1 MSNIGKSMDI
11 EHSQNIETELE
22 DSTQSSIKPEKK
34 RTYATKAKQL
44 TPVGTK
50 VKRRPGRPS
59 KKEMEYVA
67 LKTKRKKSSLVS
79 KREETQ
85 KIRELMARMLITN
98 GDRVLKKTIDIAMT
112 DEHPHQMAA
121 LKLLIDRALPVSVFE
136 KDKQLNKGITINIS
150 SAAEPKPVV
159 IEDSDGT

>member
-22 DSTQSSIKPEKK
+22 DSTQSSIEPEKK

-59 KKEMEYVA
+59 KKEKE
-67 LKTKRKKSSLVS
+67 
-79 KREETQ
+79 
-85 KIRELMARMLITN
+85 
-98 GDRVLKKTIDIAMT
+98 
-112 DEHPHQMAA
+112 
-121 LKLLIDRALPVSVFE
+121 
-136 KDKQLNKGITINIS
+136 
-150 SAAEPKPVV
+150 
-159 IEDSDGT
+159 

>member
-22 DSTQSSIKPEKK
+22 DSTQSSIEPEKK

-50 VKRRPGRPS
+50 TKRRPGRPS

-67 LKTKRKKSSLVS
+67 LKTKRKKSLTLFERGLTGAPAGTPV
-79 KREETQ
+79 
-85 KIRELMARMLITN
+85 KIQGWPYN
-98 GDRVLKKTIDIAMT
+98 
-112 DEHPHQMAA
+112 
-121 LKLLIDRALPVSVFE
+121 
-136 KDKQLNKGITINIS
+136 
-150 SAAEPKPVV
+150 
-159 IEDSDGT
+159 

>member
-1 MSNIGKSMDI
+1 MDI

-22 DSTQSSIKPEKK
+22 DSTQSSIEPEKK

-67 LKTKRKKSSLVS
+67 LRVLLSQNEKRLKKSENSWL
-79 KREETQ
+79 
-85 KIRELMARMLITN
+85 
-98 GDRVLKKTIDIAMT
+98 GC
-112 DEHPHQMAA
+112 
-121 LKLLIDRALPVSVFE
+121 
-136 KDKQLNKGITINIS
+136 
-150 SAAEPKPVV
+150 
-159 IEDSDGT
+159 